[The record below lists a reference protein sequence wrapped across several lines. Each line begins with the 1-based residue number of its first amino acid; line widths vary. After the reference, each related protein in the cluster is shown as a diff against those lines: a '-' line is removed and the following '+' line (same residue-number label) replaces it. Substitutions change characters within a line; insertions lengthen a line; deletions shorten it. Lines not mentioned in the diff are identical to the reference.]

1 MSEIF
6 SLDGINYAKEVA
18 NPFPIGG
25 SIREEIKDTVVR
37 YGVLRTD
44 TTLVEG
50 SKEKIADYY
59 DSNKRGEKGFGDFL
73 CEHYCQNRY
82 CPVTLMERD
91 DVPYAPYDL
100 LYNQAGIQYKFRDKN
115 RRIHLECIGWSEV
128 ARRIGRMIRHKEYFS
143 DIPLAELRKNRN
155 RDYER

>member
-1 MSEIF
+1 MSDIF
-6 SLDGINYAKEVA
+6 SLDGFNYAKAIVD
-18 NPFPIGG
+18 PFTFSAG
-25 SIREEIKDTVVR
+25 IRDEIKDTVVR

-44 TTLVEG
+44 ATLVDG
-50 SKEKIADYY
+50 SKEKIADFY
-59 DSNKRGEKGFGDFL
+59 DSNKRGQKEFDEFI
-73 CEHYCQNRY
+73 CELYCQNRY

-91 DVPYAPYDL
+91 GVPYAPYDL

-115 RRIHLECIGWSEV
+115 QRVHLECIGWSEV

-143 DIPLAELRKNRN
+143 DTPLTELRKNRN